1 MSPKENRKGDD
12 EALGK
17 GGGSFGSLLRH
28 VLDVVAIL
36 DADGTVRYVSPAVE
50 AMLGYTPEE
59 VTGTRVFHYVHPE
72 DLERALEALAETLVT
87 PAGALPPMEFRARC
101 ADGSWRHVEV
111 VRNNRLDD
119 PAVAGVVINVRDVTE
134 RKEAEARRR
143 EAEEKYRNLVERLPA
158 IVYVQQPT
166 EPGRTTYV
174 SPQNE
179 AILGYSPEE
188 CLADPDHWI
197 SIMHPEDR

>member
-28 VLDVVAIL
+28 VLDVVAVL

-87 PAGALPPMEFRARC
+87 PQQGPCRPWSSGHAVPTAR
-101 ADGSWRHVEV
+101 GGTSR
-111 VRNNRLDD
+111 
-119 PAVAGVVINVRDVTE
+119 
-134 RKEAEARRR
+134 
-143 EAEEKYRNLVERLPA
+143 
-158 IVYVQQPT
+158 
-166 EPGRTTYV
+166 
-174 SPQNE
+174 
-179 AILGYSPEE
+179 
-188 CLADPDHWI
+188 
-197 SIMHPEDR
+197 